1 MADPGFD
8 ARLNVVGTLNALEA
22 ATRSG
27 AGRFLFTSTGG
38 AIYGEGEGREDDLPF
53 AETAACEPF
62 SVYGQSKLA
71 AEGYLGLYRR
81 VRDLSTVTLR
91 LGNVYGPRQ
100 DPALE
105 AGVVAIF
112 CELARDGGKPTVFGD
127 GEQTRDYV
135 HVADVVAALLAARES
150 DAPGPFNVGTG
161 VETTVL
167 QLAERKSGRWPAATT
182 SSRSLRPPAT
192 ARSSARR
199 STPPSRRR
207 SWASGPSATSRPAWS
222 RRFRTRD
229 DRPRGPAAARG
240 QGSRGL
246 LPRSARRR
254 AHALVGRRAV
264 GEPRRCRDARG
275 GGENG
280 GKDSEEARPRRAGR
294 GGVQPLQALPAPVL
308 RPGGRG
314 DRPVRPDRPRHH
326 GRGARHV
333 RAGQRGRTGHRRG
346 TRMDP
351 HRPAHLRPA
360 RPRRRRRAPRGRS
373 PGSAPSREGA

>member
-1 MADPGFD
+1 MLDDLSSGKRENLDAALSAGAELIELDVSDASALGPSVEGFAPEAVFHIAAQIDVRRSMADPGFD
-8 ARLNVVGTLNALEA
+8 ARLNVVGTLNGLEA
-22 ATRSG
+22 ATRAG

-127 GEQTRDYV
+127 GKQTRDYV

-167 QLAERKSGRWPAATT
+167 QLAERVGALA
-182 SSRSLRPPAT
+182 
-192 ARSSARR
+192 
-199 STPPSRRR
+199 
-207 SWASGPSATSRPAWS
+207 G
-222 RRFRTRD
+222 RD
-229 DRPRGPAAARG
+229 DF
-240 QGSRGL
+240 
-246 LPRSARRR
+246 
-254 AHALVGRRAV
+254 
-264 GEPRRCRDARG
+264 EPDF
-275 GGENG
+275 
-280 GKDSEEARPRRAGR
+280 
-294 GGVQPLQALPAPVL
+294 AP
-308 RPGGRG
+308 P
-314 DRPVRPDRPRHH
+314 
-326 GRGARHV
+326 
-333 RAGQRGRTGHRRG
+333 
-346 TRMDP
+346 
-351 HRPAHLRPA
+351 
-360 RPRRRRRAPRGRS
+360 
-373 PGSAPSREGA
+373 REGEVERTALDISLAAKELGFKAERDLAAGLEQTISAEG

>member
-1 MADPGFD
+1 MDALLEAGDEVLVLDDLSSGKRENLDAALSAGAELIELDVSDASALGPAVEGFAPEAVFHLAAQIDVRRSMADPGFD
-8 ARLNVVGTLNALEA
+8 ARLNVVGTLNGLEA
-22 ATRSG
+22 ATRAG

-53 AETAACEPF
+53 AETAACEPS

-127 GEQTRDYV
+127 GKQTRDYV

-167 QLAERKSGRWPAATT
+167 QLAERVGALA
-182 SSRSLRPPAT
+182 
-192 ARSSARR
+192 
-199 STPPSRRR
+199 
-207 SWASGPSATSRPAWS
+207 G
-222 RRFRTRD
+222 RD
-229 DRPRGPAAARG
+229 DF
-240 QGSRGL
+240 
-246 LPRSARRR
+246 
-254 AHALVGRRAV
+254 
-264 GEPRRCRDARG
+264 EPDF
-275 GGENG
+275 
-280 GKDSEEARPRRAGR
+280 
-294 GGVQPLQALPAPVL
+294 AP
-308 RPGGRG
+308 P
-314 DRPVRPDRPRHH
+314 
-326 GRGARHV
+326 
-333 RAGQRGRTGHRRG
+333 
-346 TRMDP
+346 
-351 HRPAHLRPA
+351 
-360 RPRRRRRAPRGRS
+360 
-373 PGSAPSREGA
+373 REGEVERTALDTSLAAKELGFKAERDLAAGLEQTISAEG